1 MKNWELDEETEVQAA
16 QDRICYKV
24 RRITSLALLDKLE
37 DFVSRIYR
45 RGDRR

>member
-1 MKNWELDEETEVQAA
+1 MKNWELDEETEVQEA

-24 RRITSLALLDKLE
+24 RKITNIALLDKLE
-37 DFVSRIYR
+37 NFVSRIYR